1 MTYQIAVAK
10 DSGAKRLIY
19 YITDHSKS
27 QRWIVKKKKR
37 KSKAQLLFNS
47 LIS

>member
-27 QRWIVKKKKR
+27 QRWIVKKKEK
-37 KSKAQLLFNS
+37 KIQSTV
-47 LIS
+47 II

>member
-10 DSGAKRLIY
+10 DSGAKRPIY

-27 QRWIVKKKKR
+27 QRWIVKKKR
-37 KSKAQLLFNS
+37 KENPKHSYY
-47 LIS
+47 LIH